1 MNFTDLLKNKYVL
14 YFVLF
19 VAFSN
24 LLGFINTRNVEAI
37 AVMLIAGFVTSY
49 FFRNMIVILLV
60 SILAANIYTSF
71 RVRVDVKEG
80 MENKKAPQPK
90 KNKDKKNT
98 KNNNVE
104 KMSNKK
110 NDDDEKNEDNEKQTQ
125 HTKVSK
131 ESMNVKYPKN
141 LDDAYNHLQSLMEN
155 GNLTKETQSL
165 LQEQKQLM
173 ETLQTMTPTLNNAMG
188 MLKSINQWMP
198 NMSNLNKLLGS
209 N

>member
-24 LLGFINTRNVEAI
+24 LLGFINTRNVEAV
-37 AVMLIAGFVTSY
+37 AVMLIAGLITSY
-49 FFRNMIVILLV
+49 FFRNMIVILFV

-71 RVRVDVKEG
+71 RVRIDVKEG
-80 MENKKAPQPK
+80 MENKKAPHP
-90 KNKDKKNT
+90 KKNT
-98 KNNNVE
+98 KNTKNTKNNKVE
-104 KMSNKK
+104 KMSNKN
-110 NDDDEKNEDNEKQTQ
+110 NDEQENRNKDNEIETQQT
-125 HTKVSK
+125 K
-131 ESMNVKYPKN
+131 ETMNVKYPKN

-188 MLKSINQWMP
+188 MLKSINNWMP

>member
-24 LLGFINTRNVEAI
+24 LLGFINTRNVEAV
-37 AVMLIAGFVTSY
+37 AVMLIAGLITSY
-49 FFRNMIVILLV
+49 FFRNMIVILFV

-71 RVRVDVKEG
+71 RVRIDVKEG
-80 MENKKAPQPK
+80 MENKKAPHP
-90 KNKDKKNT
+90 KKNT
-98 KNNNVE
+98 KNTKNTKNNKVE
-104 KMSNKK
+104 KMSNKN
-110 NDDDEKNEDNEKQTQ
+110 NDDQENRNKDNEIETQQT
-125 HTKVSK
+125 K
-131 ESMNVKYPKN
+131 ETMNVKYPKN

-188 MLKSINQWMP
+188 MLKSINNWMP